1 MSNRLALPMYAIDPA
16 ASRAFWQVI
25 KDLLVVQ
32 GLPLAQERYGVP
44 QDLLS
49 HWRSPELLLSQS
61 CGFPLMTLLP
71 DVQVVGTFH
80 YAAPGCEGPHYRSWL
95 VAPEPEKGRA
105 LADFRGHRVVCNAP
119 DSWSGYNVLL
129 SMVAPL
135 RREGGFFAETRFS
148 GSHRASLLALRTGEA
163 DIAAIDCVTWALL
176 QRHEPALLSGLCII
190 DQSPP
195 APGLPLITGAAT
207 SGETLAKLRA
217 ALTQAA
223 GRPEA
228 QRVLINGFSE
238 MTREAWR
245 PLLARREAA
254 AGQGIT
260 RLAEKEI

>member
-1 MSNRLALPMYAIDPA
+1 MSNRLALPMYAVDPA

-25 KDLLVVQ
+25 KDLLAAQ
-32 GLPLAQERYGVP
+32 GLPVAQERYGVP
-44 QDLLS
+44 QDLLR
-49 HWRSPELLLSQS
+49 HWRSPALLLSQS

-71 DVQVVGTFH
+71 EVQVVGAFH
-80 YAAPGCEGPHYRSWL
+80 YAAPGCEGSHYRSWL
-95 VAPEPEKGRA
+95 VAREQDRGRT
-105 LADFRGHRVVCNAP
+105 LADFRARRVVCNAP

-135 RREGGFFAETRFS
+135 RHEGGFFAGTRFS
-148 GSHRASLLALRTGEA
+148 GSHRASLLALQAGEA

-176 QRHEPALLSGLCII
+176 QRHQPALLKGLCII

-207 SGETLAKLRA
+207 SRETLATLRA

-223 GRPEA
+223 GRAEA
-228 QRVLINGFSE
+228 QGVLVNGFSA
-238 MTREAWR
+238 MAREAWR

-254 AGQGIT
+254 AGQGVT
-260 RLAEKEI
+260 HLAKEEV

>member
-1 MSNRLALPMYAIDPA
+1 MRNRLALPMYAIDPA

-25 KDLLVVQ
+25 KDLLAAQ
-32 GLPLAQERYGVP
+32 GLPVAQASYGLP
-44 QDLLS
+44 PDLLS
-49 HWRSPELLLSQS
+49 HWRNPALLLSQS

-71 DVQVVGTFH
+71 DVQVVGAFH

-95 VAPEPEKGRA
+95 VAREQKRNQT
-105 LADFRGHRVVCNAP
+105 LADFRGQRVVCNAP

-135 RREGGFFAETRFS
+135 RREGWFFAETHFS

-176 QRHEPALLSGLCII
+176 QRHEPALLKGLCII
-190 DQSPP
+190 DQSSP

-207 SGETLAKLRA
+207 SCETLAKLRA
-217 ALTQAA
+217 ALTLAA
-223 GRPEA
+223 GRAEA
-228 QRVLINGFSE
+228 QGVLINGFRE
-238 MTREAWR
+238 MTREGWR

-254 AGQGIT
+254 AGQGVT